1 LGSGQSSRESL
12 NWHCTDTAQDVIG
25 RFIAFPTT
33 DLQANAD
40 INFNVT
46 KLATATFD
54 FTGSDNLNDTIRRLE
69 SNGTDRLAG
78 NKGFWASDYM
88 VGRLTRCAELCSWIT
103 RMTRFIGGRTSF

>member
-54 FTGSDNLNDTIRRLE
+54 FTGSDNLND
-69 SNGTDRLAG
+69 
-78 NKGFWASDYM
+78 
-88 VGRLTRCAELCSWIT
+88 
-103 RMTRFIGGRTSF
+103 RFRQSQRHDPKARVEWDGQTCW